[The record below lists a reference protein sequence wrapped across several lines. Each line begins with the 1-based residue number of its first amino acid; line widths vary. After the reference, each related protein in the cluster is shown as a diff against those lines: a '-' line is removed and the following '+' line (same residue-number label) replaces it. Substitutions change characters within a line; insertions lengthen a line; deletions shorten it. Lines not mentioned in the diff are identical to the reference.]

1 MNESGVALE
10 TGKLLERSEILH
22 AQPVE
27 RVLAV
32 PTFDQIFD
40 SYRGLVYNLGLRLL
54 GDRDEA
60 LDLSQEVFFVVFQ
73 KIDQFRAQSSLKTWI
88 YRITLNRASNRN
100 RWWRRRQRD
109 RIVSLDLP
117 RQAAPAQHLAGR
129 GVDPERACLQSEL
142 NKQIARA
149 LKRLPLDQRIS
160 VVLRDIQELSYE
172 EIAEITG
179 TSLGT
184 IKSRIARGREALRQH
199 LRKYLQNQSVGQL

>member
-1 MNESGVALE
+1 MDESGVALE
-10 TGKLLERSEILH
+10 TGKLLERSKILH
-22 AQPVE
+22 ALPVE
-27 RVLAV
+27 RALAV

-73 KIDQFRAQSSLKTWI
+73 KIDQFRSQSSLKTWI

-117 RQAAPAQHLAGR
+117 EQAAPAQHLAGR

-142 NKQIARA
+142 DKQIGRA

-184 IKSRIARGREALRQH
+184 IKSRIARGRESLRQH
-199 LRKYLQNQSVGQL
+199 LRKYLRNQSVGQL